1 MDGNSNV
8 TPEVAAPVEAT
19 PAAAPVEA
27 APAPEVAAA
36 PVEAAPAPA
45 PEAAPAPAPAPEV
58 APAPAP
64 EAAAPAPE
72 AAPAPKKELTPEEKK
87 KKTTKIV
94 VGVVIGAVVAIAAII
109 LLCVLISVL
118 TVFKKPKV
126 NLNKY
131 VTVSYE
137 GYEGRGRAYAVIDYN
152 QLRSDYRNKIKI
164 KRKYADAIRPNYFGY
179 ASATDAEVGME
190 YFLDSIKVNVEPTT
204 GLTTGD
210 TVQVTFE
217 IDEETLTEYCKVKVK
232 HKDFT
237 SKAEGFKQAAL
248 FDPFEFITLSYSG
261 IAPNGYV
268 NIEKDFSNEMVDY
281 ITYSVSRYDEL
292 KNGDKITVTANI
304 GNEDSFAD
312 RFGALPNQDEK
323 EYIVEGLPAFIQSAS
338 EIGDDTFQKITAQ
351 ANDTIRAKYKRE
363 GSRYSV
369 GYDVES
375 VQYVGNFFLK
385 PKAGAGYVGNQLYCI
400 FKVNYNVTYRE
411 ESGQVMTYVAFRYS
425 DIKDLPEEG
434 VYVSIMDYNL
444 YADSYLCEG
453 VLSTDFYVYGYSSV
467 DQIFDK
473 FVVSNMEKYEYEK
486 NIAE

>member
-1 MDGNSNV
+1 MDGNSTNV
-8 TPEVAAPVEAT
+8 TPEVAANVEAT
-19 PAAAPVEA
+19 PAAPAPVEA
-27 APAPEVAAA
+27 APAA
-36 PVEAAPAPA
+36 PVEAAAPAPAPEAVAPAAAPAPEAAPAPASAPEAVAPAPAPA
-45 PEAAPAPAPAPEV
+45 PEAAPAP
-58 APAPAP
+58 
-64 EAAAPAPE
+64 
-72 AAPAPKKELTPEEKK
+72 APAPKKELTPEEKK
-87 KKTTKIV
+87 KKTTKII
-94 VGVVIGAVVAIAAII
+94 VGVVIGVVVAIAGII
-109 LLCVLISVL
+109 LLSVLISVL

-131 VTVSYE
+131 VTVNYD
-137 GYEGRGRAYAVIDYN
+137 GYEGRGRATAVIDYN
-152 QLRSDYRNKIKI
+152 QIRADYRNKIKI

-179 ASATDAEVGME
+179 ASATDAEIGME

-338 EIGDDTFQKITAQ
+338 EIGDETFQKITAQ

-363 GSRYSV
+363 GSR
-369 GYDVES
+369 
-375 VQYVGNFFLK
+375 
-385 PKAGAGYVGNQLYCI
+385 
-400 FKVNYNVTYRE
+400 
-411 ESGQVMTYVAFRYS
+411 
-425 DIKDLPEEG
+425 
-434 VYVSIMDYNL
+434 
-444 YADSYLCEG
+444 
-453 VLSTDFYVYGYSSV
+453 
-467 DQIFDK
+467 
-473 FVVSNMEKYEYEK
+473 
-486 NIAE
+486 